1 MKKYQVIIILDE
13 SRNRSYYQGYAES
26 EDTTL
31 GNITVSELPPY
42 ADVNMAHAC
51 YWDTENEKWIFDEE
65 KEAEIQEKLAADKK
79 AAEKAQAEA
88 EATPSNADLADCVIE
103 LGEGQSSLEDAVA
116 ELGELVSELS
126 KRVTKLEGGEE

>member
-1 MKKYQVIIILDE
+1 MKKYQVIIINDE
-13 SRNRSYYQGYAES
+13 ARGKDYYQSYVES
-26 EDTTL
+26 EDATL
-31 GNITVSELPPY
+31 GNITTEELPPY
-42 ADVNMAHAC
+42 ADPNMAHAC

-88 EATPSNADLADCVIE
+88 EATPSNADLADCVSE

-116 ELGELVSELS
+116 ELGELVNELS
-126 KRVTKLEGGEE
+126 ERVTKLEGGEA